1 MNLKK
6 GEIYVCIEPYCGA
19 EIEVIRGAHSIC
31 RGEFDLRCCCG
42 KEMVRKE
49 TLEELEH
56 AATAHAG
63 SGSKR

>member
-1 MNLKK
+1 MNLQK

-19 EIEVIRGAHSIC
+19 EIEVIRGARSIC

-49 TLEELEH
+49 TLEELEEH
-56 AATAHAG
+56 AGAAHAG
-63 SGSKR
+63 R